1 MSDYIKGGRG
11 KKAPYETVHYRIPQ
25 PIKPSVETIAE
36 RYREL
41 VTADSAAEAE
51 EMLERIQTSIL
62 GDVLD
67 ESKPGTKFNEANLEQ
82 IVSIL
87 QEALTLKANAG
98 GKIKDRIREALKL
111 LEELAN

>member
-1 MSDYIKGGRG
+1 MSEYTKGGRG
-11 KKAPYETVHYRIPQ
+11 KKAPYKTVHYRIPQ
-25 PIKPSVETIAE
+25 PIKPTVETIAE

-41 VTADSAAEAE
+41 VTAESSVEAE
-51 EMLERIQTSIL
+51 EMLERVQTSIV

-67 ESKPGTKFNEANLEQ
+67 ENKPDTKFTEANLEQ

-111 LEELAN
+111 LEESAD